1 MVSSE
6 LCFRSI
12 NLDTRRVKRATED
25 DGRLQGKQGL
35 DTGSVGEAGVGMPL
49 GFGIPGAGVAE
60 TQKGELGGGKTM
72 RATTIVR
79 QPPGQ
84 WPGPPGLITSA

>member
-6 LCFRSI
+6 LCFRLI

-25 DGRLQGKQGL
+25 DRRLQGKQGL

-49 GFGIPGAGVAE
+49 GFGIPGTGVAE

-72 RATTIVR
+72 GATIIVH
-79 QPPGQ
+79 QPAGQ
-84 WPGPPGLITSA
+84 WPGPPGLFTSA